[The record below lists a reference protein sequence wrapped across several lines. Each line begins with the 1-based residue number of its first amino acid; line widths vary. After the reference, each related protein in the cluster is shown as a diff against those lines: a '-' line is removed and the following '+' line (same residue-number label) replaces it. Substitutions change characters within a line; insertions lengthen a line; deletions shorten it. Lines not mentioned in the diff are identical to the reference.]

1 MSTIREATYDLLRTL
16 GLTTVFGNPGSTE
29 ETFLQN
35 FPSDFSYV
43 LGLQEASVVAMAD
56 GYAQGIGGPALV
68 SLHTEAGVGNAMC
81 MIMTAWYNKT
91 PLLIT
96 AGQQVREMILY
107 EPLLTNIA
115 PRELPA
121 PFVKWSYQPVR
132 PEDIPA
138 AFMRAYV
145 TALQP
150 PAGPVFLSLP
160 LDDMNKPASGK
171 AAIRHT
177 SRRVEPDA
185 DALYEFADIL
195 SNSRNPVL
203 ILGAALDRSPGGW
216 NAGVK
221 LAEKVRAPV
230 WSPPNSER
238 SGFPE
243 NHPLYQG
250 TLPAALG
257 PLSEKL
263 QGHDVA
269 LVIGA
274 PAFRYYAYVPG
285 DYLPAGTRL
294 LLVSDDPREVE
305 ITLAGDG
312 ILGDVA
318 HACTVLTQA
327 LREPS
332 TRRVPPPAQSAST
345 PPEPTTPITP
355 DFLFYTLA
363 QVKREDA
370 IIVAETESNASILKR
385 YVKATRPGSFFTGLA
400 AGGLGF
406 DLPAAAGL
414 ALAQRRTGQN
424 RQVIAVIG
432 DGAFQYSIQ
441 ALYTMAQHHLP
452 LTVIV
457 PRNEEYAV
465 LKAFAELEHAPGVP
479 GLDLPGLDIVSQAKG
494 FGVDARSVAN
504 PNTLRQVLQAA
515 LTTTGPM
522 VVEVPITKEVPPLL

>member
-29 ETFLQN
+29 ETFLEN
-35 FPSDFSYV
+35 FPSDFTYV
-43 LGLQEASVVAMAD
+43 LGLQEAPVVAMAD
-56 GYAQGIGGPALV
+56 GYAQGIGEPALV
-68 SLHTEAGVGNAMC
+68 NLHTSVGVGNAMC

-91 PLLIT
+91 PLIIT
-96 AGQQVREMILY
+96 AGQQVREMILS

-121 PFVKWSYQPVR
+121 PFVKWSYEPVR
-132 PEDIPA
+132 PEDIPG

-160 LDDMNKPASGK
+160 FGDMDKEASGK

-177 SRRVEPDA
+177 SRRVEPDSG
-185 DALYEFADIL
+185 ALREFADVL

-216 NAGVK
+216 NAAVK
-221 LAEKVRAPV
+221 LAEKLRAPV

-243 NHPLYQG
+243 NHPQFKG
-250 TLPAALG
+250 TLPSALK
-257 PLSEKL
+257 PLSDKL
-263 QGHDVA
+263 RGHDVA
-269 LVIGA
+269 LVVGA
-274 PAFRYYAYVPG
+274 PAFRYYPYVPG
-285 DYLPAGTRL
+285 DYLPPGTRL

-305 ITLAGDG
+305 IALEGDG

-318 HACTVLTQA
+318 HACSVLTEA

-332 TRRVPPPAQSAST
+332 ARRALPPAKSPPR
-345 PPEPTTPITP
+345 PPEATTPITP

-363 QVKREDA
+363 QVKHDDA
-370 IIVAETESNASILKR
+370 IIVAETESNTSILKR
-385 YVKATRPGSFFTGLA
+385 YVKATSPGSFFTTA

-414 ALAQRRTGQN
+414 ALAQQRTGQN

-441 ALYTMAQHHLP
+441 ALYTMARHHLA

-465 LKAFAELEHAPGVP
+465 LKAFAELEHTPGVP

-504 PNTLRQVLQAA
+504 PHKLRQVLQESLAA
-515 LTTTGPM
+515 NGPM
-522 VVEVPITKEVPPLL
+522 VVEVPITKAVPPLL